1 MVGQP
6 EVDTFAGMHLAVDY
20 SIAEFPAVLTK
31 VDTLEVV
38 VAGTAWQ
45 LVVVGTL
52 SARSTFELGWCR
64 HLPGSFLQEV
74 VAVAPGE
81 REALEALVVPQVL
94 VVLVVL
100 QVLQVPVQFGSHM
113 RVVQAVEAVEA
124 VEAGVVVEV
133 DYQIETVP
141 EVLADPEA
149 LVGLVEP
156 GNHMKVEEVEEV
168 EEVVEVG
175 YRIKTVPGVLEVL
188 EVLEVPEELGYSM

>member
-31 VDTLEVV
+31 VDTLEVD

-113 RVVQAVEAVEA
+113 RVVQAVEA
-124 VEAGVVVEV
+124 GVVVEV

-168 EEVVEVG
+168 VEVVEVVEVG

>member
-31 VDTLEVV
+31 VDTLEVD

-113 RVVQAVEAVEA
+113 RVVQAVEA
-124 VEAGVVVEV
+124 GVVAEV

-168 EEVVEVG
+168 VEVVEVVEVG

>member
-31 VDTLEVV
+31 VDTLEVD

-100 QVLQVPVQFGSHM
+100 QVLVVLVVLQVLQVPVQFGSHM
-113 RVVQAVEAVEA
+113 RVVQAVEA
-124 VEAGVVVEV
+124 GVVAEV

-149 LVGLVEP
+149 LVGVEEP
-156 GNHMKVEEVEEV
+156 G
-168 EEVVEVG
+168 
-175 YRIKTVPGVLEVL
+175 
-188 EVLEVPEELGYSM
+188 